1 MHQAAAGPAIEIDKV
16 DEENN
21 KQPEPERESMVRRN
35 KAQVLENQKSFM
47 ADLRR
52 HQNDAGQ

>member
-1 MHQAAAGPAIEIDKV
+1 MHQVAAGPAIEIDKV

-21 KQPEPERESMVRRN
+21 KKPEPERESMVRKN
-35 KAQVLENQKSFM
+35 KAQVLKNQKSFM
-47 ADLRR
+47 ADLRK